1 MVPTATVK
9 GDERILGDSDFVEQ
23 MLEETGEAFERKSLL
38 KSQGWDLD
46 KLAAHVAKLLE
57 IDVSVVWSA
66 GKYRPIVE
74 ARSLLCYWAVRDLG
88 VSMTSLAKRLQ
99 LSVAA
104 IAQSVE
110 RGGRLKKEKSFR
122 FP

>member
-1 MVPTATVK
+1 M
-9 GDERILGDSDFVEQ
+9 
-23 MLEETGEAFERKSLL
+23 
-38 KSQGWDLD
+38 D

-66 GKYRPIVE
+66 GKYRHIVE

-88 VSMTSLAKRLQ
+88 VSMTSLAKRLK

-110 RGGRLKKEKSFR
+110 RGGRLKEEKAYR

>member
-1 MVPTATVK
+1 MFLVRL
-9 GDERILGDSDFVEQ
+9 GNILSGT
-23 MLEETGEAFERKSLL
+23 ETISKR
-38 KSQGWDLD
+38 
-46 KLAAHVAKLLE
+46 AAHVAKLLE

-66 GKYRPIVE
+66 GKYRDIVE

-88 VSMTSLAKRLQ
+88 VSMTSLAKRLK

-104 IAQSVE
+104 ISQSVE
-110 RGGRLKKEKSFR
+110 RGGRLKEEKAYR

>member
-1 MVPTATVK
+1 MSRCGSIPVSA
-9 GDERILGDSDFVEQ
+9 EA
-23 MLEETGEAFERKSLL
+23 GEAFERKSLL

-46 KLAAHVAKLLE
+46 KLAAYVAKLLE
-57 IDVSVVWSA
+57 IDVSLIWST
-66 GKYRPIVE
+66 GKYRHIVK

-88 VSMTSLAKRLQ
+88 VSMTSLAKRLN

-104 IAQSVE
+104 ITQSVK
-110 RGGRLKKEKSFR
+110 RGERLKDEKSYH